1 MAGLQK
7 FLEWWSKD
15 RRRIPILFASCC
27 LVACTVSIAG
37 AAAVPAAPARWSL
50 QDLMQAL
57 ATIKSD
63 SPQFVQRQYL
73 LDLAK
78 PLVTSGVLIYKA
90 PDYLE
95 QRTEFPSHQ
104 RAIIRGDSVTLYS
117 ASWQGPR
124 IHSLQEAPGILAV
137 VESLRATLAGQLPV
151 LRRYF
156 TVHMNGSSGKWQ
168 LELNPRAQM
177 KEHVVSVLING
188 RAARIDRI
196 EIHYIQ
202 GNYSI
207 MRLHRT
213 AQ

>member
-1 MAGLQK
+1 MAGVLK
-7 FLEWWSKD
+7 FLEWGD
-15 RRRIPILFASCC
+15 NARRRTPIFFLTCC
-27 LVACTVSIAG
+27 LIAGTVSG
-37 AAAVPAAPARWSL
+37 ADVASSAPARWTL

-57 ATIKSD
+57 AKTKSD

-73 LDLAK
+73 LDLTK

-95 QRTEFPSHQ
+95 QRTDFPSPQ

-117 ASWQGPR
+117 PSWQGPR
-124 IHSLQEAPGILAV
+124 VRSLQDLPGILAV

-156 TVHMNGSSGKWQ
+156 NVRMNGSSGKWR
-168 LELNPRAQM
+168 LALKPLARM
-177 KEHVVSVLING
+177 KEQVVSVLIHG
-188 RAARIDRI
+188 SAGRIDRI

-207 MRLHRT
+207 MRLHRNSP
-213 AQ
+213 